1 MPVTHQGLFDQVVAF
16 DALLAAA
23 REAARGKRYTQ
34 SAAAFLA
41 AREEELINLHNHL
54 QHGTWQPSPPREFV
68 VREPKLRLIQAPV
81 FADRV
86 VHHAV
91 YRVVNPLFERKFIQ
105 DSFACRLGKGHLAAA
120 QRVQQLLRQAR
131 RNWGRVWVLKA
142 DISRFFASINHDIVL
157 AEFARTVGDPR
168 LRDLVGRIVRG
179 GGADGSGLPVGA
191 LTSQLLANVLLNR
204 LDHYAKDGLGYRC
217 YVRYMDDVVVLL
229 PDKASASEA
238 MLLLGEQVNALG
250 LSLNPKTAVHPA
262 SRGIDFC
269 GYRIWA
275 THLLPRKRNIKRA
288 RRQFRKLARRYAEGR
303 IGLEE
308 IQPRVASF
316 LAYTKHCQ
324 ARATVEGVLQDLRLA
339 RAPAELNP
347 IS

>member
-16 DALLAAA
+16 DALLLAA
-23 REAARGKRYTQ
+23 REAARGKRYTR
-34 SAAAFLA
+34 SAATFLA

-54 QHGTWQPSPPREFV
+54 LHDSWQPSAPREFV
-68 VREPKLRLIQAPV
+68 VREPKLRLIQAPP
-81 FADRV
+81 FSDRV

-91 YRVVNPLFERKFIQ
+91 YRVVSPLFERKFIG
-105 DSFACRLGKGHLAAA
+105 DSFACRVGKGHLAAA
-120 QRVQQLLRQAR
+120 KRVQQQVRQAQR
-131 RNWGRVWVLKA
+131 SWGKVWVLKA

-157 AEFARTVGDPR
+157 GEFGRTVGDPR
-168 LRDLVGRIVRG
+168 LQDLVGRIVRG
-179 GGADGSGLPVGA
+179 GGADGTGLPVGA

-204 LDHYAKDGLGYRC
+204 LDHYAKDALGYRHYC
-217 YVRYMDDVVVLL
+217 RYMDDFVVLF
-229 PDKASASEA
+229 PDKASAAAA
-238 MLLLGEQVNALG
+238 MQLLGEQVNALG

-262 SRGIDFC
+262 ARGVDFC

-288 RRQFRKLARRYAEGR
+288 RRQFRRLAVRYACGD
-303 IGLEE
+303 IGLEQ

-324 ARATVEGVLQDLRLA
+324 ARETVAGVLQELRLA
-339 RAPAELNP
+339 RAPAPLNP
-347 IS
+347 LA